1 MLYLNLDLCELTI
14 DSLPNITAEI
24 VVLTNWVT
32 RACTPD
38 KNTTKNVS
46 NASNCEFGKL
56 LLI

>member
-24 VVLTNWVT
+24 TVLTNWVT
-32 RACTPD
+32 RACSPD
-38 KNTTKNVS
+38 NNTTKNVS

>member
-14 DSLPNITAEI
+14 DSLPNITAEK
-24 VVLTNWVT
+24 VGLTNWVT
-32 RACTPD
+32 KACAPD
-38 KNTTKNVS
+38 NNTTKNVS

>member
-1 MLYLNLDLCELTI
+1 MLFQNLDLCELTI

-32 RACTPD
+32 KACAPD
-38 KNTTKNVS
+38 NNTTKNVS